1 MPQESFVKLRFKFV
15 LPINLILVVILGASL
30 AWEWWRLERNE
41 LGMLRTRLD
50 EEARFVHAAAKTL
63 VALGLEILTRHLES
77 CVLGHAFRPR
87 GLAGEADDEG
97 ATCRRGPDGA
107 HTILEIKNLL
117 NGDHHG
123 NEIHCP
129 RHYLRR
135 MCGHNQ
141 EGSWHHPRRLQCE
154 RGRGDKSCHYRPRR
168 EGAARRARGSTRT
181 RRLSRGGQFGPSAE

>member
-1 MPQESFVKLRFKFV
+1 MKAPSAFL
-15 LPINLILVVILGASL
+15 LAPLVPADAGDMLKRVASEMH
-30 AWEWWRLERNE
+30 AHPWCWAI
-41 LGMLRTRLD
+41 GSSTSTRPR
-50 EEARFVHAAAKTL
+50 ARFDM
-63 VALGLEILTRHLES
+63 VAR
-77 CVLGHAFRPR
+77 GHGDPYKAPRIMRTPPRFRPR

-107 HTILEIKNLL
+107 HTILEITNLL

-141 EGSWHHPRRLQCE
+141 EGSRHHPRRFQRE

-168 EGAARRARGSTRT
+168 EGAARSDRGSARR
-181 RRLSRGGQFGPSAE
+181 RRLSRGGQFGPSAETTEG